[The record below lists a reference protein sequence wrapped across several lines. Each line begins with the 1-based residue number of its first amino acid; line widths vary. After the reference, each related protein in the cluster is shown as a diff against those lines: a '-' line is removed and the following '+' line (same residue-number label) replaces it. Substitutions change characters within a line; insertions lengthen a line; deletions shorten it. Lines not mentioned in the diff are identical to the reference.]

1 MMDKKLK
8 EKLLATEFS
17 QKAAERTNKFVE
29 ELFLKD
35 TKYAADILGVQIDE
49 DLGMAVTKTEML
61 QFLTLMYGILTCQI
75 QMMEKLKATM
85 LAQIKNENSSLAE
98 KLSNLKLH

>member
-1 MMDKKLK
+1 MTDDKLK
-8 EKLLATEFS
+8 EKLLKSTLSQEMAKKMEEFV
-17 QKAAERTNKFVE
+17 KEIFH
-29 ELFLKD
+29 KD
-35 TKYAADILGVQIDE
+35 AQYVADILEIPIDE
-49 DLGMAVTKTEML
+49 KHDMICTEKKKSL
-61 QFLTLMYGILTCQI
+61 ALMYGVLTCQI